1 MAFWDGAVDWVGGAW
16 DTVTGGV
23 DDTFS
28 GETVKDPNRDNFYI
42 GGDKNTGGALRG
54 RYAQQ
59 GDVYRQNATDAQL
72 RQGPQANYGQANA
85 DYADQA
91 FAREAQMANANRL
104 LDFANQGEGPSAAQ
118 AQLRQGTDAAL
129 AANLA
134 LANSGTGMG
143 DSSEA
148 MRRAQFQ
155 NSGAVANAAN
165 QSAMLRAQ
173 ETDAFRNRQLGALNS
188 AQDAFGAVRSG
199 DLGARDQSIGAAN
212 FGVDAELQNRSLND
226 AMTQGMIDNSFA
238 YDQMYYDTYKT
249 ELDAAMEYEAL
260 RQGAARANQESD
272 AQRDGQVLGTIS
284 SLASGAMTMGASSDA
299 RAKKRIREL
308 DDLNDAYANLSD

>member
-54 RYAQQ
+54 RYAAQ
-59 GDVYRQNATDAQL
+59 GDVYRQNATDAQN
-72 RQGPQANYGQANA
+72 RQAPQANYGQANF
-85 DYADQA
+85 DYGNQA
-91 FAREAQMANANRL
+91 GAREAQMANANRL

-155 NSGAVANAAN
+155 NSGAVANAA
-165 QSAMLRAQ
+165 
-173 ETDAFRNRQLGALNS
+173 
-188 AQDAFGAVRSG
+188 
-199 DLGARDQSIGAAN
+199 
-212 FGVDAELQNRSLND
+212 
-226 AMTQGMIDNSFA
+226 
-238 YDQMYYDTYKT
+238 
-249 ELDAAMEYEAL
+249 
-260 RQGAARANQESD
+260 
-272 AQRDGQVLGTIS
+272 
-284 SLASGAMTMGASSDA
+284 
-299 RAKKRIREL
+299 
-308 DDLNDAYANLSD
+308 